1 MFFNTLVD
9 FLMLFLLLSIV
20 LSGMTKQSVHTL
32 PFKVSPKPCIKLPF
46 AGNVSFDGTQD
57 YICCFCSC
65 ISLAVQI
72 S

>member
-1 MFFNTLVD
+1 MIFITLVD
-9 FLMLFLLLSIV
+9 FLMLFLLSIIV
-20 LSGMTKQSVHTL
+20 SSGMTKQSVHIL
-32 PFKVSPKPCIKLPF
+32 PSEVSPKSCIKLPC